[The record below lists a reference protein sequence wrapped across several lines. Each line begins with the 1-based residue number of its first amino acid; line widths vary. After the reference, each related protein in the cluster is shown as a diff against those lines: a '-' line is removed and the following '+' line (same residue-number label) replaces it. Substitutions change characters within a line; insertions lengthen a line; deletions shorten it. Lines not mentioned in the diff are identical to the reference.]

1 MKNVF
6 LSDAKHS
13 PYIQQAQGFA
23 LKQGD
28 KEIKIKDLSEDLEV
42 NIPTNLE
49 GVSQRYS
56 EEFMA
61 DTKNSHRFRLP
72 PDYKYYPLLVYV
84 KPENNKTL
92 SALLNIT
99 FEEGSPSEYKLR
111 FSPKF
116 EDKYAPSPP
125 FRQVDNFTYMAEEL
139 PSRPVFF
146 NLTVM
151 ATGPFPAAKGSG
163 NESRGVQ
170 VNYTVAIYTT
180 RCMFWGMEESKW
192 LEEGCKVRN
201 CLAFLFLTS
210 TIYLNVLLIDCASCF
225 WLRVRFNR

>member
-13 PYIQQAQGFA
+13 AYIQRTQGFA
-23 LKQGD
+23 LKQGN

-42 NIPTNLE
+42 NIPTDLT
-49 GVSQRYS
+49 GVSQNYS

-61 DTKNSHRFRLP
+61 DTKKSHRFRLP
-72 PDYKYYPLLVYV
+72 PDYKYTPLLVYV
-84 KPENNKTL
+84 RPENNKTL
-92 SALLNIT
+92 TAFLNIT

-111 FSPKF
+111 FSPKS
-116 EDKYAPSPP
+116 EDKDPPSPP
-125 FRQVDNFTYMAEEL
+125 FHKVDSFTYMAEEL

-151 ATGPFPAAKGSG
+151 VTGPLPDLEGSG

-170 VNYTVAIYTT
+170 VNYTVAIYST
-180 RCMFWGMEESKW
+180 RCMFWGMEEGKW
-192 LEEGCKVRN
+192 LEEGCRVRN
-201 CLAFLFLTS
+201 CLELLFLTFFRFFF
-210 TIYLNVLLIDCASCF
+210 LLGRKF
-225 WLRVRFNR
+225 FT